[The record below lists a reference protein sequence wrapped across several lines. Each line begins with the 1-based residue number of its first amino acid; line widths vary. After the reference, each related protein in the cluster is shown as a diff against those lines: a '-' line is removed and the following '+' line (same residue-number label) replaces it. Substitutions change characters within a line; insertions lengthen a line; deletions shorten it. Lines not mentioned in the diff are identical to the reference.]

1 MIHSRAGRVE
11 SREPNPRPTLTRT
24 GTGMRGELDFERLV
38 EEHHAPLYRFAM
50 SLSRDESEAA
60 DLVQET
66 FYIWA
71 VKGHQL
77 TDPSRAKSWLFT
89 TLHREFLGKRRRLVR
104 FPHHELS
111 EVETELPDVPPAPPE
126 RLDWGVLAECLAKID
141 PAFHAPVAL
150 FYLEDYSY
158 NEIAAILEVPLG
170 TVKSRISRGIGQL
183 QQLFARQARPA
194 ARPPENP
201 S

>member
-1 MIHSRAGRVE
+1 MIHSRAGRAE
-11 SREPNPRPTLTRT
+11 SWEPNPRSKLTRT
-24 GTGMRGELDFERLV
+24 DTGMRGELDFERLV
-38 EEHHAPLYRFAM
+38 EDYHAPLYRFAL

-71 VKGHQL
+71 TKGHQL
-77 TDPSRAKSWLFT
+77 TDPARVKSWLFT
-89 TLHREFLGKRRRLVR
+89 TLHREFLGKRRRLAR
-104 FPHHELS
+104 FPHHELA
-111 EVETELPDVPPAPPE
+111 EVEAELPNAPPPPE
-126 RLDWGVLAECLAKID
+126 RLDWSVLAECLAKVD
-141 PAFHAPVAL
+141 PAFQAPVAL

-158 NEIAAILEVPLG
+158 QEIADILEVPLG

-183 QQLFARQARPA
+183 QQMLRRN
-194 ARPPENP
+194 PEPGTRMPQNP

>member
-1 MIHSRAGRVE
+1 MRA
-11 SREPNPRPTLTRT
+11 
-24 GTGMRGELDFERLV
+24 ELDFERLV
-38 EEHHAPLYRFAM
+38 EEFHAPLYRFAL
-50 SLSRDESEAA
+50 SLSRDETEAA

-71 VKGHQL
+71 AKGHQL
-77 TDPSRAKSWLFT
+77 ADPTRVKSWLFT
-89 TLHREFLGKRRRLVR
+89 TLHREFLGRRRRLKR

-111 EVETELPDVPPAPPE
+111 EVETELPDVPPVPPE
-126 RLDWGVLAECLAKID
+126 RMDWSVLAECLAKLD
-141 PAFHAPVAL
+141 PAFQAPVAL

-158 NEIAAILEVPLG
+158 NDIAAILEVPLG

-183 QQLFARQARPA
+183 QQMFARHAQSAEKSRQ
-194 ARPPENP
+194 RT

>member
-1 MIHSRAGRVE
+1 MIHSRGSGAE
-11 SREPNPRPTLTRT
+11 SREPNPPSTLTLT

-38 EEHHAPLYRFAM
+38 EEYHAPLYRFAL

-71 VKGHQL
+71 AKGHQL
-77 TDPSRAKSWLFT
+77 TELAKVKTWLFT
-89 TLHREFLGKRRRLVR
+89 TLHREFLGRRRRLAR
-104 FPHHELS
+104 FPHHELT
-111 EVETELPDVPPAPPE
+111 EVEAELPDVPPAPPD
-126 RLDWGVLAECLAKID
+126 RLDWSMLAECLAQVD
-141 PAFHAPVAL
+141 PAFQAPVAL

-158 NEIAAILEVPLG
+158 NDIAAILEVPLG

-183 QQLFARQARPA
+183 QLMFAQQARSADRARQ
-194 ARPPENP
+194 EN

>member
-1 MIHSRAGRVE
+1 
-11 SREPNPRPTLTRT
+11 
-24 GTGMRGELDFERLV
+24 MRGELDFERLV

-71 VKGHQL
+71 AKGHQL
-77 TDPSRAKSWLFT
+77 TDPAKVKTWLFT
-89 TLHREFLGKRRRLVR
+89 TLHREFLGSRRRLAR
-104 FPHHELS
+104 FPHHELG
-111 EVETELPDVPPAPPE
+111 EVEAELPDTPPAPPE
-126 RLDWGVLAECLAKID
+126 RLDWSVLSECLAKVD
-141 PAFHAPVAL
+141 PAFQAPVAL

-158 NEIAAILEVPLG
+158 NDIAGILEVPLG

-183 QQLFARQARPA
+183 QQMFALRARA
-194 ARPPENP
+194 AERARTENP
-201 S
+201 

>member
-1 MIHSRAGRVE
+1 
-11 SREPNPRPTLTRT
+11 
-24 GTGMRGELDFERLV
+24 MRGELDFERLV
-38 EEHHAPLYRFAM
+38 EEHHAPLYRFAL

-71 VKGHQL
+71 AKGHQL
-77 TDPSRAKSWLFT
+77 TDPARVKSWLFT
-89 TLHREFLGKRRRLVR
+89 TLHREFLGKRRRLAR
-104 FPHHELS
+104 FPHHELDA
-111 EVETELPDVPPAPPE
+111 VETELPDVPPAPPE
-126 RLDWGVLAECLAKID
+126 QIDWSVLAECLAKMD
-141 PAFHAPVAL
+141 PLFQAPIAL

-158 NEIAAILEVPLG
+158 DEIARILEIPLG

-183 QQLFARQARPA
+183 QQMFANLSKPAPQRTQRP
-194 ARPPENP
+194 

>member
-1 MIHSRAGRVE
+1 
-11 SREPNPRPTLTRT
+11 
-24 GTGMRGELDFERLV
+24 MRGELDFERLV
-38 EEHHAPLYRFAM
+38 EEHHAPLYRFAL

-71 VKGHQL
+71 AKGHQL
-77 TDPSRAKSWLFT
+77 TDWTRVKSWLFT
-89 TLHREFLGKRRRLVR
+89 TLHREFLGKRRRLAR
-104 FPHHELS
+104 FPHHELG
-111 EVETELPDVPPAPPE
+111 EVETELPDVAPPTPE
-126 RLDWGVLAECLAKID
+126 RLDWSLLAECLAKVD
-141 PAFHAPVAL
+141 PVFQAPVAL

-183 QQLFARQARPA
+183 QQMFAQQARSA
-194 ARPPENP
+194 ERTRQEN